1 MDKAISRLPELSYLL
16 FIDRMGLFYDIRDN
30 CLQIEPFLRDVRI
43 RDALRNLHFSDVS
56 DDDQDRLIWGPT
68 SLALAEILTMPR
80 EVTIFSTIFICAAN
94 GERLFPLIIKHLKQ
108 MRETNAS
115 LFIPFEVI
123 EIGDCGYDHYLY
135 MSDELILE
143 FFHLMKE
150 LSQGK
155 CNLGQ
160 SLCCS
165 KCQYI
170 EFDRMSRK
178 LFLSVREWRKMP
190 CSICNANINT
200 DIFCNECI
208 NPCSCYIPYRDGYY
222 SDSGDIWWEEG
233 CKSLICN
240 DCLEKTNEGENWTS
254 PRCIERAREE
264 AEYEREEAEFE
275 REEAERAKEEEAE
288 FEREEAE
295 AKRKRLV
302 REQRKKE
309 ATERAKEE
317 AEADYYFS
325 FFKITKT
332 FDLA

>member
-16 FIDRMGLFYDIRDN
+16 FIDGMGLRYDIIYN
-30 CLQIEPFLRDVRI
+30 CLRIEPFLREVRF
-43 RDALRNLHFSDVS
+43 RDALRDLCYRNVNV
-56 DDDQDRLIWGPT
+56 DDQDRLIWEPT
-68 SLALAEILTMPR
+68 SLAIAETLTMPR
-80 EVTIFSTIFICAAN
+80 EVTIFPTIFICAVN
-94 GERLFPLIIKHLKQ
+94 SEYLFPLIIKHLKQ

-123 EIGDCGYDHYLY
+123 EIGDCGRDHYLF

-170 EFDRMSRK
+170 EGDRMSTRA
-178 LFLSVREWRKMP
+178 FLSVHKEVP
-190 CSICNANINT
+190 CALCDANINN
-200 DIFCNECI
+200 DIFCNGCI
-208 NPCSCYIPYRDGYY
+208 NPCSCYKPYRDSYY
-222 SDSGDIWWEEG
+222 RDPGDVWWDEC

-264 AEYEREEAEFE
+264 AEFE
-275 REEAERAKEEEAE
+275 REEAELLAEEEAE
-288 FEREEAE
+288 LLAEEKA
-295 AKRKRLV
+295 
-302 REQRKKE
+302 
-309 ATERAKEE
+309 
-317 AEADYYFS
+317 
-325 FFKITKT
+325 
-332 FDLA
+332 

>member
-1 MDKAISRLPELSYLL
+1 MKEISKYRLTCRVFNDNMDKAISQLPELSYLL
-16 FIDRMGLFYDIRDN
+16 FIDKISLDYDIRDN
-30 CLQIEPFLRDVRI
+30 CLHIEPFLRDVSYY
-43 RDALRNLHFSDVS
+43 NVNV
-56 DDDQDRLIWGPT
+56 DDQDRLIWEPT
-68 SLALAEILTMPR
+68 SLALAEILTIPR
-80 EVTIFSTIFICAAN
+80 ELTIFPTIFICAAN

-108 MRETNAS
+108 MHETNAS
-115 LFIPFEVI
+115 LFIPYEVI
-123 EIGDCGYDHYLY
+123 EIGDCGDDHYLFI
-135 MSDELILE
+135 SDELILE

-155 CNLGQ
+155 CNLGR

-165 KCQYI
+165 NCLAI
-170 EFDRMSRK
+170 SSIDDRNGFFFYSQD
-178 LFLSVREWRKMP
+178 VV
-190 CSICNANINT
+190 CSICNTKINT
-200 DIFCNECI
+200 GIFCSKCI
-208 NPCSCYIPYRDGYY
+208 NPCSCYNEYYQGYHDRDIAE
-222 SDSGDIWWEEG
+222 DWWKER

-240 DCLEKTNEGENWTS
+240 DCQKTTNENWTS
-254 PRCIERAREE
+254 PQCIERARK
-264 AEYEREEAEFE
+264 EAEFE